1 MADILNISDLGSLEI
16 IEIYDY
22 YDQPILFA
30 CKNAAGHLYLVVAAD
45 EDEQHETWLYME
57 ISVERLNLIRSGAI
71 DLHDAFVYPESDCLF
86 QVRFPYDNSTSPQIE
101 SIEANQVPKDM
112 LPTPGESLNLETEMP
127 PVLSDT
133 EPMSKNN
140 QDLEPILL
148 DKGTITTQGY
158 LGIGSEST
166 KVNLGFQS
174 VLNYIREHARSER
187 QKGDLFEQLMQKYF
201 TEDPDYKEQF
211 SEVYLWKQWAA
222 TRTEFDGRDIG
233 IDLVAQKH
241 DGGFCAIQCKCY
253 APDTR
258 ISRDDL
264 NSFLAT
270 ASLPPFA
277 DNTRILVNTGGELGE
292 NALRTIEPLG
302 DKFRIIRFRDLENS
316 PFEWPDLSIQAPQQ
330 LTYKQR
336 KFHLKDHQQ
345 EAFDDVI
352 NGFKASDRGKLI
364 MACGTGKTFTALK
377 IAEQI
382 AGTEGRVL
390 YLVPSIS
397 LLSQAMR
404 EWSEQRGV
412 DHSYIGICSDTRAGD
427 TTEDSSIQELKIPVT
442 THPSEISRALHKP
455 DTGKMTVVF
464 CTYQSL
470 PLIEEVQNSGAP
482 QFDIIFCDEAHRT
495 TGVDKPGDKTSHF
508 VLVHDADRI
517 RANKRLYMTAT
528 PRLYTENARK
538 KAADYN
544 VEVFSM
550 DDEDKYGP
558 QFHRLPFSKAV
569 ELGELSDYKVAI
581 FGISEHEVNEKLAG
595 NTGKYG
601 SEININDATRIIGC
615 WRALQNPEN
624 KEKDDETLRPL
635 KRVIAFTNRIDESKA
650 LKTYWNQIIED
661 ALEKLPEDEQPTNFL
676 CETEHVDG
684 TVHAL
689 NRKTRLDW
697 LKNENYDDSEDDSDG
712 KDVCRILSNAR
723 CLSEGIDVPAL
734 DAVIFYKPRKSHIDV
749 VQAVGRV
756 MRKAPGKQFGYVI
769 LPVAIPDDKDPAAAL
784 NDNERFSNVWS
795 VLNALRS
802 HDDRFDGQIN
812 SIDLNKKLPDSIV
825 IGGGGDGDPDWVGE
839 QLTLMPIEIPVD
851 AILSKIVEKCGDKR
865 YWENWAKDVAE
876 IFERLVDRIQNLLD
890 NSENAILRKRFES
903 FHDELKKTINTS
915 ITRENA
921 IDMMAQHILTS
932 PVFDAL
938 FVDYDFSS
946 GNPVANALDNLQKDF
961 AEFGLES
968 ETRDLQGFYDSVRS
982 RVSGVKS
989 SHGRQEVLSDLY
1001 EQFFKKALKK
1011 EAERLG
1017 IAYTPIPLV
1026 DFVLHSVNDV
1036 LLEEFGKTISDEGVH
1051 VLDPFTGTGTFIVQ
1065 LLQSGLIQPDD
1076 LGRKY
1081 RKELHANEILLL
1093 AYYIASVNIEEAFR
1107 GQHGRDSS
1115 YEPFN
1120 GIVLT
1125 DTFNLNKSENPT
1137 LFPKERMVENNERAE
1152 RQQELDIEVIIGNPP
1167 WSAWQKSSADDNQ
1180 NVEYLELEE
1189 RVSETYAARTTAT
1202 LKNSLYDTYK
1212 MAIRWASDRIVERG
1226 IVAFVTPASWIDG
1239 NVDAGIRACLT
1250 DEFNSIYV
1258 LNLLGDARI
1267 YGEEGRYQG
1276 EGVFGSA
1283 TQSPVAITV
1292 LVKNPD
1298 ATHDSCHVHYQ
1309 DIGGTLKRNE
1319 KLKVLREVVSIRG
1332 LNDWRIITPNKHYD
1346 WVDQRS
1352 DAFTEFYPLG
1362 TKETKAGK
1370 ADNAI
1375 FKLFSNGY
1383 KTSRDKYIYNFSN
1396 DACAE
1401 NAQRMIK
1408 DYLAAI
1414 AELEANHELKVKE
1427 VARRYTANIQWDRE
1441 LENNLKRGKTTEF
1454 DVQYIRKAAYRPFVK
1469 TNCYADYTFANC
1481 KYLQDLIF
1489 PDSCS
1494 ENIVICVPG
1503 TGSKI
1508 PFSTLITNTMPDLEL
1523 INKGQGFPRYRYPKS
1538 VSTNRVLV
1546 GNDLERIDNIS
1557 DTALSTFR
1565 DHYDD
1570 NTITKDDIF
1579 NYVYGILHAP
1589 SYKEQFAN
1597 DLSKML
1603 PRLPYAP
1610 DFRAFAEAGKSL
1622 TDLHLNYETCERF
1635 PNLKV
1640 EPRKQDLFYKEKPE
1654 YFLLGTRAMRFADK
1668 NKKDTLIINEHV
1680 QLSGIPKEAHEY
1692 VVNGRTP
1699 LEWFINRY
1707 KITLPEKNKGILN
1720 DANAWFKN
1728 PRDLITAIERIIY
1741 VSVESTKI
1749 IENLPSEITDD
1760 SNG

>member
-1 MADILNISDLGSLEI
+1 MS
-16 IEIYDY
+16 
-22 YDQPILFA
+22 
-30 CKNAAGHLYLVVAAD
+30 
-45 EDEQHETWLYME
+45 ET
-57 ISVERLNLIRSGAI
+57 V
-71 DLHDAFVYPESDCLF
+71 
-86 QVRFPYDNSTSPQIE
+86 
-101 SIEANQVPKDM
+101 
-112 LPTPGESLNLETEMP
+112 
-127 PVLSDT
+127 
-133 EPMSKNN
+133 
-140 QDLEPILL
+140 
-148 DKGTITTQGY
+148 QGY
-158 LGIGSEST
+158 LGIESEST
-166 KVNLGFQS
+166 TVNLGFQS

-201 TEDPDYKEQF
+201 TEDPDYKAQF
-211 SEVYLWKQWAA
+211 SEVYLWKEWAQL
-222 TRTEFDGRDIG
+222 RSDFDGRDIG

-302 DKFRIIRFRDLENS
+302 NKFRIIRFSDLENS

-377 IAEQI
+377 IAEEI

-412 DHSYIGICSDTRAGD
+412 PHSYVGICSDKYAGD
-427 TTEDSSIQELKIPVT
+427 TGDPIEDSSIQELKIPVT
-442 THPSEISRALHKP
+442 TDLSEISRALHNP

-470 PLIEEVQNSGAP
+470 RLIEQVQNSGAP
-482 QFDIIFCDEAHRT
+482 PFDIIFCDEAHRT

-508 VLVHDADRI
+508 VLVHDAERI

-550 DDEDKYGP
+550 DDEEKYGP

-581 FGISEHEVNEKLAG
+581 FGISEHEVNAKLAG

-661 ALEKLPEDEQPTNFL
+661 ALEKLPEEEHPINFL

-697 LKNENYDDSEDDSDG
+697 LKNENYDDSQDDSDG

-812 SIDLNKKLPDSIV
+812 SIDLNKELPDSIV
-825 IGGGGDGDPDWVGE
+825 IGGGGGGDPDWNPE
-839 QLTLMPIEIPVD
+839 QLSLLPIEIPVE

-876 IFERLVDRIQNLLD
+876 IFDRLVDRIQNLLD
-890 NSENAILRKRFES
+890 DPKNATLSKRFES
-903 FHDELKKTINTS
+903 FHAELKKTINTS

-938 FVDYDFSS
+938 FEDYDFSS

-968 ETRDLQGFYDSVRS
+968 ETRDLRGFYDSVRS

-1036 LLEEFGKTISDEGVH
+1036 LQEEFGKTISDEGVH

-1065 LLQSGLIQPDD
+1065 LLQSGLIQPEDIE
-1076 LGRKY
+1076 RKY

-1107 GQHGRDSS
+1107 GQRGGDKG
-1115 YEPFN
+1115 YEPFE
-1120 GIVLT
+1120 GIVFT
-1125 DTFNLNKSENPT
+1125 DTFNLNKPEGPT
-1137 LFPKERMVENNERAE
+1137 LFPKERMLGNNERAE
-1152 RQQELDIEVIIGNPP
+1152 KQQELDIEVIIGNPP
-1167 WSAWQKSSADDNQ
+1167 WSAGQRNASDDNP
-1180 NVEYLELEE
+1180 NVKYPKLAELIKD
-1189 RVSETYAARTTAT
+1189 TYAARSTTT
-1202 LKNSLYDTYK
+1202 LVRHLYDTYK
-1212 MAIRWASDRIVERG
+1212 MAIRWASNRLEKQEQG
-1226 IVAFVTPASWIDG
+1226 IVAFVTPTSWVTG
-1239 NVDAGIRACLT
+1239 TVDSGIRACLV
-1250 DEFNSIYV
+1250 DEFSSVYV
-1258 LNLLGDARI
+1258 LNLRGDARKARNV
-1267 YGEEGRYQG
+1267 GHSEG
-1276 EGVFGSA
+1276 EGVFGNA

-1292 LVKNPD
+1292 LIKN
-1298 ATHDSCHVHYQ
+1298 ANSKHDQCFIQYRE
-1309 DIGGTLKRNE
+1309 IGDSLKRQE
-1319 KLKVLREVVSIRG
+1319 KLESLSEATSIHG
-1332 LNDWRIITPNKHYD
+1332 FSNWQTITPDKHHD
-1346 WVDQRS
+1346 WIQQRTE
-1352 DAFTEFYPLG
+1352 AFTKFYPLG
-1362 TKETKAGK
+1362 MKAAKAGK

-1375 FKLFSNGY
+1375 FQLYSLGMSTN
-1383 KTSRDKYIYNFSN
+1383 RDAYVYNFSRK
-1396 DACAE
+1396 ACAE
-1401 NAQRMIK
+1401 TARQMTQE
-1408 DYLAAI
+1408 YLAAI
-1414 AELEANHELKVKE
+1414 FELGENPELTVDE
-1427 VARRYTANIQWDRE
+1427 VSRRHSTNIKWDDT
-1441 LENNLKRGKTTEF
+1441 LKNRLKQKKKTEF
-1454 DVQYIRKAAYRPFVK
+1454 TDSYIRKVAYRPFVA
-1469 TNCYADYTFANC
+1469 TNCYADYTFITR
-1481 KYLQDLIF
+1481 KGQMDKIF
-1489 PDSCS
+1489 PDSLT
-1494 ENIVICVPG
+1494 ENRAICATGV
-1503 TGSKI
+1503 GSKI
-1508 PFSTLITNTMPDLEL
+1508 PFSAVMTDTLPDLEQ
-1523 INKGQGFPRYRYPKS
+1523 ISKGQCFPRWRYLKS
-1538 VSTNRVLV
+1538 DDVSDTSRTQKTL
-1546 GNDLERIDNIS
+1546 NIS
-1557 DTALSTFR
+1557 GGGGS
-1565 DHYDD
+1565 
-1570 NTITKDDIF
+1570 
-1579 NYVYGILHAP
+1579 P
-1589 SYKEQFAN
+1589 
-1597 DLSKML
+1597 
-1603 PRLPYAP
+1603 
-1610 DFRAFAEAGKSL
+1610 
-1622 TDLHLNYETCERF
+1622 
-1635 PNLKV
+1635 
-1640 EPRKQDLFYKEKPE
+1640 
-1654 YFLLGTRAMRFADK
+1654 
-1668 NKKDTLIINEHV
+1668 
-1680 QLSGIPKEAHEY
+1680 
-1692 VVNGRTP
+1692 
-1699 LEWFINRY
+1699 
-1707 KITLPEKNKGILN
+1707 
-1720 DANAWFKN
+1720 
-1728 PRDLITAIERIIY
+1728 
-1741 VSVESTKI
+1741 
-1749 IENLPSEITDD
+1749 
-1760 SNG
+1760 